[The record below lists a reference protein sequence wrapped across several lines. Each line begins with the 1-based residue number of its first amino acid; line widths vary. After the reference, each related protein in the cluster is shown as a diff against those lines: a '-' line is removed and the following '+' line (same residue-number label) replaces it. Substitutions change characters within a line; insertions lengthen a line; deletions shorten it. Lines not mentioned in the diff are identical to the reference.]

1 MKRHG
6 NLWQHV
12 ISFEAMLRAAE
23 QACMG
28 KRFRP
33 NVADFHFNLEHELW
47 TLHEELS
54 TKTYRPGA
62 YRSFSIDEP
71 KLEESGPHTH
81 TPVSILYL
89 SVAVTPWT
97 PRATTGSI
105 S

>member
-1 MKRHG
+1 MRRHG

-12 ISFEAMLRAAE
+12 ISFEALLRAAE
-23 QACMG
+23 QACKG

-62 YRSFSIDEP
+62 SSLALAMALVTVRGSMSSFMAMASN
-71 KLEESGPHTH
+71 L
-81 TPVSILYL
+81 TP
-89 SVAVTPWT
+89 A
-97 PRATTGSI
+97 R
-105 S
+105 

>member
-12 ISFEAMLRAAE
+12 ISFVALRRAAE
-23 QACMG
+23 QACKG

-62 YRSFSIDEP
+62 YRTFSIYEP
-71 KLEESGPHTH
+71 KLEESG
-81 TPVSILYL
+81 
-89 SVAVTPWT
+89 
-97 PRATTGSI
+97 
-105 S
+105 